1 MRVGAERLK
10 RIEIFPILQE
20 FLSRF
25 DPVGA
30 LDKSTFIVMSEL
42 FNNALE
48 HGLLELDSRIKEED
62 NGTQRYALERESR
75 LAALGEGAIVLDIAR
90 LESGDGAKIRVRVKD
105 SGKGFDARAWNVD
118 AGAQSRRGDRGV
130 GLVEQLCETVEYRD
144 GGTEV
149 EVLRALPPMTVL
161 A

>member
-30 LDKSTFIVMSEL
+30 LDKSTFIVMSGL

-48 HGLLELDSRIKEED
+48 HGLLELDSRI
-62 NGTQRYALERESR
+62 
-75 LAALGEGAIVLDIAR
+75 
-90 LESGDGAKIRVRVKD
+90 
-105 SGKGFDARAWNVD
+105 
-118 AGAQSRRGDRGV
+118 
-130 GLVEQLCETVEYRD
+130 
-144 GGTEV
+144 
-149 EVLRALPPMTVL
+149 
-161 A
+161 